1 MIFKGGK
8 GRREILSDNRFIHS
22 KGWFPRLVEGLVVEG
37 GMKEKLI
44 EKSSMFQIGGQ
55 PNHAAEELIFV
66 MKSIIAKRMKEN
78 KVTII
83 QCYDISKFFD
93 KERMED
99 AIDICNRRDID
110 PKASRIWYK
119 LNEGTNI

>member
-1 MIFKGGK
+1 MCERMFDEETFPKEFQDTVLHMIFKGGK

-93 KERMED
+93 RGWRM
-99 AIDICNRRDID
+99 
-110 PKASRIWYK
+110 
-119 LNEGTNI
+119 L